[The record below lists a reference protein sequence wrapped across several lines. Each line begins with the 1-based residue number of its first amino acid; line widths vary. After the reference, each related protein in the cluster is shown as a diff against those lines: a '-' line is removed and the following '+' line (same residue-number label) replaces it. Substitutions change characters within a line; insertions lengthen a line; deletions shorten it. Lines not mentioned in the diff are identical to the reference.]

1 MKTALSVTLTAAL
14 AALGLAG
21 CVAVPVPVAPRP
33 AYVAPP
39 PPVVVVPRPYYYGPR
54 WHRHRYY

>member
-1 MKTALSVTLTAAL
+1 MKTALSIAL
-14 AALGLAG
+14 ALAGLTG
-21 CVAVPVPVAPRP
+21 CVAVPVGPGP
-33 AYVAPP
+33 AYAAPP